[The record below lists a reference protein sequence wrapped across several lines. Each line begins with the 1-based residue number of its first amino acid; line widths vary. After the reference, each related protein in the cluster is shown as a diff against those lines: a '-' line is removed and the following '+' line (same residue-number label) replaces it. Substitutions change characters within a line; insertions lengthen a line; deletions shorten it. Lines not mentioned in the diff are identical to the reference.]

1 MLYTPARFLLIPL
14 ALAIRAPDG
23 PSQQCADDAGPPWSD
38 DNDEFGKNGRYHD
51 NTPGIPILNADG
63 SCPDPLKKACETK
76 PAKAAFLDGPVDC
89 GGQGWFCRIIE
100 EEKSWK
106 NPEFDDSNFMHCNDT
121 ALVDDPAD
129 EHDRDGHC
137 HGSDD
142 DAVFGWWSRDHWFR
156 GYAGTLH
163 CCCGWGEPMHG
174 IVNRCDYRKP
184 VTPEILDT
192 CRDA

>member
-1 MLYTPARFLLIPL
+1 MIYTPARLLLVSLPL
-14 ALAIRAPDG
+14 ASAIRAPDG

-51 NTPGIPILNADG
+51 NTPGTPILNADG

-129 EHDRDGHC
+129 LLDEFSERYLKQARCGRFFATTYFDCIARGDLDGFIQ
-137 HGSDD
+137 G
-142 DAVFGWWSRDHWFR
+142 R
-156 GYAGTLH
+156 
-163 CCCGWGEPMHG
+163 
-174 IVNRCDYRKP
+174 
-184 VTPEILDT
+184 
-192 CRDA
+192 